1 LKQTTLQFL
10 HDLQSNNNKEWMD
23 VNRKSYDAARQD
35 FEQFVADLIGAL
47 AQFDPAIGELQAKQ
61 CIFRLQRD
69 IRFSKD
75 KSPYKTNF
83 GAAFSRG
90 GRKSTAAGYYFHLE
104 PGGSFAGGGVWM
116 PEADQLRRIRQEI
129 DYNFDEFK
137 AIVEDKKFKAYFP
150 KIDGESLSRPPKGY
164 DDTNPA
170 IHYLKLKSFTVGAK
184 VTDKELT
191 TSGLLQKT
199 MDIYTRMEPFIRFL
213 NRAVE

>member
-1 LKQTTLQFL
+1 MKQTTLQFL

-61 CIFRLQRD
+61 CIFRLHRD

-170 IHYLKLKSFTVGAK
+170 IHYLKLKSFTVCAK